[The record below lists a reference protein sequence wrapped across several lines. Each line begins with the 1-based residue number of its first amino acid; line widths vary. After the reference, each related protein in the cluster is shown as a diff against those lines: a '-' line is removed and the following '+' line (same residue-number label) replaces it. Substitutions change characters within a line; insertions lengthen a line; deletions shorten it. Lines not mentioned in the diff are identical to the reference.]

1 MADLITSGIA
11 PSFILFKL
19 ININEPNLTVLNQE
33 LPFSTI
39 SLIAFLIIIFAA
51 VRLAKF
57 NIDTNQ
63 KKSFTGLPTPMTA
76 IFIASLPL
84 IESSTFSLICS
95 NSLSLC
101 IISIVLSLLMISKIN
116 LFSIKLNFEKNILN
130 QLNKIQ
136 LFMLISSLI
145 LLFIF
150 HLGAIPFI
158 VVLYVLLS
166 IINNII

>member
-1 MADLITSGIA
+1 
-11 PSFILFKL
+11 
-19 ININEPNLTVLNQE
+19 
-33 LPFSTI
+33 
-39 SLIAFLIIIFAA
+39 
-51 VRLAKF
+51 
-57 NIDTNQ
+57 
-63 KKSFTGLPTPMTA
+63 MTA

-84 IESSTFSLICS
+84 IESSTFNPIYS
-95 NSLSLC
+95 NTLSLC

-116 LFSIKLNFEKNILN
+116 LFSIKLNFEKNILS
-130 QLNKIQ
+130 QLNTIQ

-145 LLFIF
+145 LLFTF